1 MLDKPPLPL
10 AKGIL
15 SMAATYNRQS
25 MGNLKTLL
33 APISESNP
41 VGDNLYY
48 DPLYDQ
54 IKEARREDDPTLSQ
68 GVWQIELK
76 KADWPSVENLCCQ
89 ALISKTKD
97 LQIAAWLVE
106 AWISMDQLDGVNKG
120 ISLIQALSE
129 SYWDHLYPTMNDDDI
144 ERRLHMYEWLDTAFK
159 NRLVVIPVLQNP
171 LNSAHIT
178 LADWMQ
184 ANRLDTVSKRSP
196 ERQKILK
203 QAELKNELTME
214 KIQQILS
221 ACPKELLENLNLGTA
236 KAFNAY
242 ENFKKSL
249 DTLLKDNSRPAMNDL
264 SDSLKEL
271 QRFIKAGIDLSNS
284 EEKQP
289 SEEEAFPAAHLP
301 TSAVE
306 TGSSERTTSLASPP
320 PTRAAAY
327 KMIGDIGNF
336 LQSIEPHSPAPTLLK
351 RIATWENKNISDIFK
366 DFGDTPNDWT
376 VFAKFLG
383 FGDKN

>member
-1 MLDKPPLPL
+1 
-10 AKGIL
+10 
-15 SMAATYNRQS
+15 MAATYNRQS